1 MIYSLLLAKKTPHF
15 WSVFFIIV
23 TSYLLVNNFKRINQL
38 GFEMKVNYCF
48 PDGLISVDICL
59 VTL

>member
-38 GFEMKVNYCF
+38 GFEMKVNLLLS
-48 PDGLISVDICL
+48 GRAH
-59 VTL
+59 